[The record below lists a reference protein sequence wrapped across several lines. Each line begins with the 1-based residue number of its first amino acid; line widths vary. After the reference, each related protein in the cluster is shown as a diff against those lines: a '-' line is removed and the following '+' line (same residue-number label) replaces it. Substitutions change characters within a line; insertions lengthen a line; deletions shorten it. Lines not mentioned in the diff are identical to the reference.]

1 MDPLLRSGDSEAG
14 PLSLF
19 EEHIL
24 PRGAHLTPWLRL
36 SSSFADSA
44 GGSRAARRAKTPP
57 GESIVKRCATWESA
71 AGMAHT
77 GAKDVLKLLIPDGG
91 AISPAVVYQGGGISS
106 SLKATD
112 PMIDGHSTGP

>member
-1 MDPLLRSGDSEAG
+1 MDPLFRSGDSEAG

-24 PRGAHLTPWLRL
+24 PRGCGLVQVSQIRRR
-36 SSSFADSA
+36 FASGPA
-44 GGSRAARRAKTPP
+44 GENPP